1 MTFMYIVIALMTLI
15 AVIMILRA
23 FGVFE
28 ATHEPSK
35 VVQDIKSTR
44 KLRRKRDFE
53 KKKLGLYSGITET
66 FRGVLMSENSYN
78 NHMYWI
84 QRLEKR
90 SKILNRF
97 YTPEEYR
104 GKYALR
110 LLVGLLCIPLGFLPI
125 GILSYGFWIVTA
137 YTVVTFVSYPIGL
150 KQRIEDEDLIIDK
163 NFLNLYLLLYSRL
176 RMGARA
182 RLQPVVESYIET
194 MDNESDTEVKNVML
208 KFSRYLLNNLSQY
221 EDHVAVPKLRE
232 RYKGATIINFC
243 NVAGQALQGVDNA
256 DNLLTFKM
264 QLVER
269 KTDEM
274 RKRSE
279 KIYKSGLRSIYLICI
294 ILFFFI
300 AVGWWS
306 KLPFDML

>member
-1 MTFMYIVIALMTLI
+1 MTWMYIVIGLLTLW
-15 AVIMILRA
+15 AVILILRA
-23 FGVFE
+23 YGVFE
-28 ATHEPSK
+28 YSHEGAK
-35 VVQDIKSTR
+35 VVRDIQSTR
-44 KLRRKRDFE
+44 KTKKKRARE
-53 KKKLGLYSGITET
+53 KKKLALYSSVCEI
-66 FRGVLMSENSYN
+66 FRGVFMSELTYT
-78 NHMYWI
+78 NHLYWI

-90 SKILNRF
+90 SEILNRF

-104 GKYALR
+104 GKYALQ
-110 LLVGLLCIPLGFLPI
+110 LIIGLFFVPVGFFFWPAWILT
-125 GILSYGFWIVTA
+125 GI
-137 YTVVTFVSYPIGL
+137 TVVRFVAYPIGMR
-150 KQRIEDEDLIIDK
+150 QRIEDEDIIIDN
-163 NFLNLYLLLYSRL
+163 NFLNLYLLMYSRL
-176 RMGARA
+176 RMGSRA
-182 RLQPVVESYIET
+182 RLQTVVESYIET
-194 MDNESDTEVKNVML
+194 METEQNPEVRKVML
-208 KFSRYLLNNLSQY
+208 KFSRYLLNNLSQF
-221 EDHVAVPKLRE
+221 EDHVAIPKLRE

-279 KIYKSGLRSIYLICI
+279 KIYKSGLRSIYLIWV

-306 KLPFDML
+306 KLPFDYL